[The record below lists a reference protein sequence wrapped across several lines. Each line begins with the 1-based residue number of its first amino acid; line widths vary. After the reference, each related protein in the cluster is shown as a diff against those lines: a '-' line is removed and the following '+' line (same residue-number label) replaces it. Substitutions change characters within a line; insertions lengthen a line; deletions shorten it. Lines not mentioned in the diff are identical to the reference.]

1 MGQPLPTAPIL
12 PAVPPITP
20 PVAPRRRRR
29 RRLPHSDPE
38 PQLPQAQFQAQ
49 LLQPESH
56 CQPLVLPEPPKRR
69 RWTPKQLLE
78 TPTCGWLPPN
88 LWALWNRCRLL
99 PHIEAPPVP
108 PELPSEVEV
117 LREALEPSLPPLPSS
132 EVSLEV
138 SEEELRPRLLIPEE
152 RRPLPPLPPPPLPE
166 LPERPEPELPPSVPP
181 NMAALRRLVAAAAR
195 QPGGG
200 ELAAILPPTASRL
213 LMGRLFYL
221 CLELC
226 GAGWLRLEQTQPFGP
241 IRVGPG
247 PRGAPPDMGQ
257 EEEERVAPEPSY

>member
-1 MGQPLPTAPIL
+1 MCG
-12 PAVPPITP
+12 P